1 MLTKNMEDKMTT
13 RMLVPEDIDTNT
25 PVKIYKNKPK
35 NLWSVQV
42 KTEKGWRVKGH
53 IKIARVN
60 NGRFQVNEKT
70 RQKIVEQGKKY
81 VHAFVIGE
89 WCQHW
94 TLYGDHGCVEF
105 VKYNP
110 YKHKEF
116 RTTDWYGNKPIS
128 PDWRGIVYFGKDG
141 NVTKVK
147 KGGPN

>member
-1 MLTKNMEDKMTT
+1 MTT
-13 RMLVPEDIDTNT
+13 RILVPEDIETNT

-53 IKIARVN
+53 VKIARVN

-89 WCQHW
+89 WC
-94 TLYGDHGCVEF
+94 
-105 VKYNP
+105 
-110 YKHKEF
+110 
-116 RTTDWYGNKPIS
+116 
-128 PDWRGIVYFGKDG
+128 
-141 NVTKVK
+141 
-147 KGGPN
+147 